1 MASKTSKNKK
11 QTKPE
16 RKSNRLSGLQIAVII
31 ISAIIVL
38 SMVLSLIQI

>member
-1 MASKTSKNKK
+1 MANKTSKNKI
-11 QTKPE
+11 QNKPV
-16 RKSNRLSGLQIAVII
+16 RKSNRPSTLQIAVVI